1 MTSTGHDP
9 ATRDASLLLKA
20 IQSVYRRT
28 SLTRGTG
35 RAFDAIPPVLLGGPV
50 VWSSTDLG
58 RLCLSTRDHG
68 ARDLLLS
75 GHLSHEVE
83 ETAILRRLLPQCR
96 GFIDI
101 GASYGWYTALA
112 ALMGEDV
119 AILAV
124 EAHAE
129 VAACLTRSFRGSRGV
144 SVSNVA
150 VSDREGATQLFKG
163 PGQSNLSSAVRPVG
177 PAVSVVSTTLDAAW
191 SSRSPLDLVKCD
203 VEGAELLVL
212 RGARELRRTLS
223 PLWMIEI
230 DEKFIRDAGH
240 RPDEVAREVEG
251 LACFWRDADHWAEAA
266 CLGDILGRPRR
277 VKNVFLAPERWI
289 GSARRVI
296 MDSR

>member
-1 MTSTGHDP
+1 
-9 ATRDASLLLKA
+9 
-20 IQSVYRRT
+20 
-28 SLTRGTG
+28 
-35 RAFDAIPPVLLGGPV
+35 
-50 VWSSTDLG
+50 
-58 RLCLSTRDHG
+58 
-68 ARDLLLS
+68 LLS

-83 ETAILRRLLPQCR
+83 ETEILRRLLPQCR

-112 ALMGEDV
+112 ASLMGEDA

-129 VAACLTRSFRGSRGV
+129 VAGCLSRSFRGSRRV
-144 SVSNVA
+144 SVSNVV
-150 VSDREGATQLFKG
+150 VSDREGTTQLFKG

-177 PAVSVVSTTLDAAW
+177 PGVSVVSTTLDAAW

-212 RGARELRRTLS
+212 RGSRELRRTLA

-230 DEKFIRDAGH
+230 DEKFMRDAGH
-240 RPDEVAREVEG
+240 GPDEVAREVEG
-251 LACFWRDADHWAEAA
+251 LACFWRDDEDWAEAA

-289 GSARRVI
+289 GWARRVI